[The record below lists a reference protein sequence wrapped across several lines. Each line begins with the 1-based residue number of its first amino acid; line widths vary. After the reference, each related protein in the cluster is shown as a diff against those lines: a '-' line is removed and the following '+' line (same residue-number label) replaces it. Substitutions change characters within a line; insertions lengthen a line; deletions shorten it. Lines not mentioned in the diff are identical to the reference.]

1 MQKNQ
6 SIWKRLFN
14 NFGLKIGSLVFAIL
28 LWLLVTV
35 FNDPIS
41 SVQFS
46 NIQVRLLHTSMITD
60 TGNVYTVLDGTDV
73 IPIVTVMGNRS
84 IVDSLNADNI
94 IATADVANITAENTI
109 EIRLSS
115 NKYSNELTSI
125 SGSIV
130 NVRLAIEKRK
140 TSHFALRTS
149 TSGMIADGYYL
160 GEVTPEQN
168 QVRITGPES
177 IVSQVASAG
186 AVVDVS
192 GATGNINTY
201 ADIRLYDADGDEVDK
216 TNLTL
221 NISQVKVSVS
231 VMPIRDIPI
240 GVIVSGIPAP
250 GYVQSSVILSSPSS
264 VELAGRAAV
273 LSGVERITIP
283 MGVVD
288 ITDASED
295 VVKEIDIRDYLPEY
309 TIIADEDFDGMV
321 TITVGIEEAVT
332 RTIEISRDSVS
343 LVNIPEGYEAELAA
357 VYDSTGTP
365 AQAGPDYLPIY
376 LQGPQD
382 ELDTVDPAQ
391 LQPTAD
397 VSAILEQMTAE
408 EEAALEAASAA
419 AEEVPEEET
428 GGEQQGEITFP
439 IEVVLSMPPHVSQVN
454 RLTARVRIVR
464 TAEAEEE
471 EESGT

>member
-1 MQKNQ
+1 
-6 SIWKRLFN
+6 
-14 NFGLKIGSLVFAIL
+14 
-28 LWLLVTV
+28 
-35 FNDPIS
+35 
-41 SVQFS
+41 
-46 NIQVRLLHTSMITD
+46 
-60 TGNVYTVLDGTDV
+60 
-73 IPIVTVMGNRS
+73 
-84 IVDSLNADNI
+84 
-94 IATADVANITAENTI
+94 
-109 EIRLSS
+109 
-115 NKYSNELTSI
+115 
-125 SGSIV
+125 
-130 NVRLAIEKRK
+130 
-140 TSHFALRTS
+140 
-149 TSGMIADGYYL
+149 
-160 GEVTPEQN
+160 
-168 QVRITGPES
+168 
-177 IVSQVASAG
+177 
-186 AVVDVS
+186 
-192 GATGNINTY
+192 
-201 ADIRLYDADGDEVDK
+201 
-216 TNLTL
+216 
-221 NISQVKVSVS
+221 
-231 VMPIRDIPI
+231 
-240 GVIVSGIPAP
+240 
-250 GYVQSSVILSSPSS
+250 
-264 VELAGRAAV
+264 VELAGRASV

-288 ITDASED
+288 VTDASED

-428 GGEQQGEITFP
+428 GGEQQEEITFP
-439 IEVVLSMPPHVSQVN
+439 IEVVLTMPPHVSQVN